1 MQFNMNYQRKAGALL
16 SYIQIILQ
24 ILIAIIYTPVML
36 RLLGKNEYGLYNLA
50 ASTVSYLGL
59 LSFGMGSS
67 YVRFYSR
74 YQTEKDDQSIAELNG
89 LYLLV
94 FIVIG
99 IITLSA
105 GSILIMNIQK
115 LFNNSLTA
123 DEILT
128 ARKLM
133 ILLVFN
139 LSLSFPASIFDSFIM
154 VHEQFFFQRIL
165 AIGKAICSPL
175 LTLPLLLS
183 GYKSFAVV
191 AVTTVLT
198 VSGSCINIWYCIKK
212 LRMQFKFGKFKWK
225 LLSEIWIFSFFIFLN
240 SIIDQVNWN
249 FSKFL
254 LGVYKGTASVAVY
267 GIAAQINSY
276 YIQFSTAI
284 SSVFIP
290 QINRIVSEDP
300 NDVKLTRLFTDI
312 GRIQF
317 IILAFLCLGFCFF
330 GKPFIHFWAGDA
342 YSGAYRIAL
351 LLIVPVT
358 IPLIQNLG
366 IEIQQAKN
374 MHQFR
379 SIIYLI
385 IAGMNFGISIPLCKK
400 YGELGCGIGTS
411 FSLLI
416 GNGLIMNIFYH
427 KKIGLDIKFFW
438 KSIISFIPALILPI
452 ISGILL
458 NRRVDLFQ
466 FPYFIMSCVLFSI
479 IYFIMM
485 WKIGMNDSEKRMC
498 DSILRRFGIIR
509 GLA

>member
-1 MQFNMNYQRKAGALL
+1 MQFNANYQRKAGALL

-24 ILIAIIYTPVML
+24 TLIAITYTPVML
-36 RLLGKNEYGLYNLA
+36 RLLGQNEYGLYSLA

-59 LSFGMGSS
+59 LSFGMDSS

-74 YQTEKDDQSIAELNG
+74 YQAEKDDQGIAKLNG

-99 IITLSA
+99 IIALNA

-115 LFNNSLTA
+115 LFGKSLTA
-123 DEILT
+123 DEISI

-139 LSLSFPASIFDSFIM
+139 LSLSFPVSIFDSFVM
-154 VHEQFFFQRIL
+154 VHEQFFFQRVL
-165 AIGKAICSPL
+165 AIGKTICSPL
-175 LTLPLLLS
+175 ITLPLLLS
-183 GYKSFAVV
+183 GYKSFAVAAV
-191 AVTTVLT
+191 AMVLT
-198 VSGSCINIWYCIKK
+198 VSGACVNIWYCMRK
-212 LRMQFKFGKFKWK
+212 LRMPFKFGKFEWK
-225 LLSEIWIFSFFIFLN
+225 LLKEIWVFSFFIFLN
-240 SIIDQVNWN
+240 LIIDQVNWN
-249 FSKFL
+249 ISKFL

-290 QINRIVSEDP
+290 RINRIVSEEQD
-300 NDVKLTRLFTDI
+300 DMQLTRLFTDV

-366 IEIQQAKN
+366 IEIQRAKN

-379 SIIYLI
+379 SVIYLI

>member
-1 MQFNMNYQRKAGALL
+1 MNIQRKAGAFL
-16 SYIQIILQ
+16 SYFQIILQ
-24 ILIAIIYTPVML
+24 NLIAIIYTPFML
-36 RLLGKNEYGLYNLA
+36 RLLGQNEYGLYSLA

-59 LSFGMGSS
+59 LSFGMSSS
-67 YVRFYSR
+67 YVKFYSR
-74 YQTEKDDQSIAELNG
+74 YRAEKDKNGISRLNG

-99 IITLSA
+99 MITVGA

-115 LFNNSLTA
+115 LFIRSLTP

-128 ARKLM
+128 AKRLM

-139 LSLSFPASIFDSFIM
+139 LSLTFPASIFDSYIM
-154 VHEQFFFQRIL
+154 VHEQFFFQRLL
-165 AIGKAICSPL
+165 AIAKTIFSPL
-175 LTLPLLLS
+175 LTLPLLLF

-191 AVTTVLT
+191 AVTTILT
-198 VSGSCINIWYCIKK
+198 VGGTCISIWYCKRK
-212 LRMQFKFGKFKWK
+212 LKMHFEFGGFDWK
-225 LLSEIWIFSFFIFLN
+225 LVKEIWIFSFFIFLS

-249 FSKFL
+249 ISKFL
-254 LGVYKGTASVAVY
+254 LGIYKGTVSVAVY
-267 GIAAQINSY
+267 GIAAQISAY

-290 QINRIVSEDP
+290 QIYRIVSEDK
-300 NDVKLTRLFTDI
+300 DDIQLTYLFTNV

-317 IILAFLCLGFCFF
+317 IILAFICLGFCFF

-358 IPLIQNLG
+358 IPLIQNMG
-366 IEIQQAKN
+366 IEIQRAKN
-374 MHQFR
+374 KHQFR
-379 SIIYLI
+379 SLVYLI
-385 IAGMNFGISIPLCKK
+385 IGGMNIGISIPLCKK

-411 FSLLI
+411 LSFLI

-427 KKIGLDIKFFW
+427 KKIGLDIKYFW
-438 KSIISFIPALILPI
+438 KSICSFFPALLLPTAA
-452 ISGILL
+452 GILI
-458 NRRVDLFQ
+458 NCYIDLFQ

-479 IYFIMM
+479 IYFVMI
-485 WKIGMNDSEKRMC
+485 WKIGMNDSEKKLFVP
-498 DSILRRFGIIR
+498 ILRRFGIKR
-509 GLA
+509 EVV